1 MTTNKKKTIQVE
13 NLVAYLLVVMNRSNF
28 QREPLSVFFDFM
40 FLNILVVNLIYLHQK
55 VIERFFNFCCLP
67 HSMNIVHIEA
77 NICFIFHVPDVG
89 NGRAVIYV
97 YANGIWV
104 SDGASD
110 VSAAI
115 EDLFM
120 IHFSF
125 IRHP

>member
-13 NLVAYLLVVMNRSNF
+13 NLVAYLLVEMNRSNF
-28 QREPLSVFFDFM
+28 QREPLSVFFFFDFM
-40 FLNILVVNLIYLHQK
+40 FLNILVVNLIYLHLK

-67 HSMNIVHIEA
+67 HPIN
-77 NICFIFHVPDVG
+77 G
-89 NGRAVIYV
+89 NGRSVIYV